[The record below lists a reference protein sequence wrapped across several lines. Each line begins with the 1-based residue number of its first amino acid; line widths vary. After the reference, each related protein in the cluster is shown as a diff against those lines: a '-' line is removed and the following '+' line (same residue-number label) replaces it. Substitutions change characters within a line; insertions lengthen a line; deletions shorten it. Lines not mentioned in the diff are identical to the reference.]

1 MKEEMKLN
9 NRKNKLASL
18 TEQFPLYPLGIVILS
33 ELYCLDM
40 PEVNPT
46 GSELAIFFLV
56 FGFAYTVLYILLSKI
71 VKNKLKAALF
81 LSLILLNMLFF
92 RRIGDLLLDCVQI
105 KTLVLPIQGILF
117 ASLSWLIF
125 KTHASF
131 KKVSSYLNLLLG
143 LLIVSQ
149 LFQYAVYLK
158 GKMITLSDHTPTTA
172 IKLHTVNPPDIYY
185 IIVDS
190 YTASRSLKKYWNY
203 DNHVLENYLKSKGFY
218 IAENSKCNYNQ
229 TPYSLSTSLNMSYL
243 QNVPRN
249 GARVK
254 QYEELFG
261 LVDQNRVSQVL
272 KQDGYCLKNYTF
284 FPVDGQP
291 PFYKD
296 YFFKNKKNLFEGTI
310 FERWTQKVQSENF
323 SKHDNFL
330 SLASLNLKV
339 FKEAQKQRMQRH
351 PQFIYAH
358 VMMPHPPFIFK
369 ANGTIDH
376 SEAVF
381 NPLLKDHYLA
391 QLEYTNKL
399 LIQTVNH
406 ILANYPDRAHPII
419 IIQGDHGYRY
429 LTRIRDRVEG
439 QTILNAYYFPDHNYQ
454 LLYPRI
460 TPVNSFRVVFNHFF
474 NAHLRLLHDDSYN
487 VLPSD
492 FYKHPEN

>member
-1 MKEEMKLN
+1 MKEKMKSI
-9 NRKNKLASL
+9 NRKNKLVSL
-18 TEQFPLYPLGIVILS
+18 TEQFPLYPLGIIILS
-33 ELYCLDM
+33 ELCCLDM

-46 GSELAIFFLV
+46 GGELIIFFFV
-56 FGFAYTVLYILLSKI
+56 FGLTYSLLFALLARI
-71 VKNKLKAALF
+71 IKNRLKASLF
-81 LSLILLNMLFF
+81 LSLVLLNMLFF
-92 RRIGDLLLDCVQI
+92 RRIDDLLLDCVSI
-105 KTLVLPIQGILF
+105 KSLVFPLQGILF
-117 ASLSWLIF
+117 IFLSWFLF
-125 KTHASF
+125 KTHASL
-131 KKVSSYLNLLLG
+131 KKISSYLNLLLA

-149 LFQYAVYLK
+149 SFQYVAYLR
-158 GKMITLSDHTPTTA
+158 GKTITLSDRSSVTS
-172 IKLHTVNPPDIYY
+172 IKLKTANHPDIYY
-185 IIVDS
+185 LIVDS

-203 DNHVLENYLKSKGFY
+203 DNQILENYLKGKEFY

-272 KQDGYCLKNYTF
+272 KKDGYWLKNYTF
-284 FPVDGQP
+284 FPVDGQV

-296 YFFKNKKNLFEGTI
+296 YFFKNKKSLFEGTI
-310 FERWTQKVQSENF
+310 FESWTQKVQSDNF

-330 SLASLNLKV
+330 SLARLNLKV
-339 FKEAQKQRMQRH
+339 FNEAQEQYPQRQ

-369 ANGTIDH
+369 ANGAIDH

-406 ILANYPDRAHPII
+406 ILSNYPDGNRPII

-429 LTRIRDRVEG
+429 LTRIKDRVEG

-474 NAHLRLLHDDSYN
+474 NAHLKLLPDDSYN
-487 VLPSD
+487 VLPPD